1 MLFVLWNCAFFHFQV
16 AGPFVKVW
24 RFMKADRQPG
34 AGCECWSKAGWTNVC
49 THTSIVSLAARGD
62 VKHNDVVRGCRR
74 APRSLRGSHD
84 AHKSTR
90 KDTDSYTRKHMK
102 LYEKT
107 AHSFAIQWLTSTHP
121 DTTHTHTHILKGA
134 TRKQPHQP
142 DPRSDWND
150 HLSLANKAN
159 VRTIHLTLLSNF
171 NNSIIVLH
179 MSGPRSLDNPAN
191 RFKVP
196 QIH

>member
-1 MLFVLWNCAFFHFQV
+1 MLFVLRNCAFFHFQ
-16 AGPFVKVW
+16 AACPCVKVW

-49 THTSIVSLAARGD
+49 THTGIVSLAARGD
-62 VKHNDVVRGCRR
+62 VKHNDVVRGFRR
-74 APRSLRGSHD
+74 APRSLRGSQD
-84 AHKSTR
+84 TRKGTR
-90 KDTDSYTRKHMK
+90 KDTDSYTRIHVK
-102 LYEKT
+102 LHEKT
-107 AHSFAIQWLTSTHP
+107 AHSSAIKWLTSPHLH
-121 DTTHTHTHILKGA
+121 TTHTHTEGNN
-134 TRKQPHQP
+134 RKQPHQP

-150 HLSLANKAN
+150 HLSLANTAN

-171 NNSIIVLH
+171 DNSIIVLH